1 MKEEKICGIDW
12 NGAMA
17 PEGKIQSE
25 GSPSPI
31 GVMTAMKNEG
41 IGISCITA
49 GPADRIRRLG
59 YEELLGK
66 NPQYCENGGI
76 IWQPDTDTITIA
88 RPFGE
93 DGVELLNS
101 ILAEE
106 EIPDRITLFAN
117 NPLSDKPNGEIFIF
131 GTAHIARAKEVAHGR
146 SLTVIGDYDVFR
158 SLIKTN
164 SVGVMAFSD
173 KQLQSAIPKSLKNKQ
188 KTNCWETTIAPK
200 GLTKVRVMET
210 AEIPVFVDNQ
220 AHHLSQ
226 EVNQEGKV
234 IKVGVLNPTPIR
246 FATTETDKLIWTE
259 NDRRMEE
266 LLERGQI
273 KHLFQSRRNLVEEMS
288 VLRELLDQI

>member
-1 MKEEKICGIDW
+1 MNENFVCGIDW

-17 PEGKIQSE
+17 PEGKKQSE

-31 GVMTAMKNEG
+31 DVMKAMEYLE

-49 GPADRIRRLG
+49 GPVDRIRGLG
-59 YEELLGK
+59 YEELLG
-66 NPQYCENGGI
+66 NIPQYCENGGI
-76 IWQPDTDTITIA
+76 IWQPDTDIITIA
-88 RPFGE
+88 RAFGE

-106 EIPDRITLFAN
+106 ESNNNITLFAN
-117 NPLSDKPNGEIFIF
+117 NPLSDNPNGEIFIF

-146 SLTVIGDYDVFR
+146 TLTVVDNYHIFK
-158 SLIKTN
+158 SLIQTN

-173 KQLQSAIPKSLKNKQ
+173 KQLKATIPKSLKNKQ

-200 GLTKVRVMET
+200 GLTKVNVMKT
-210 AEIPVFVDNQ
+210 AGIPVFVDNQ

-234 IKVGVLNPTPIR
+234 IKVGVLNPTPKK

-259 NDRRMEE
+259 NDMRMEE

-273 KHLFQSRRNLVEEMS
+273 KHLFQSRQNLVDTMS
-288 VLRELLDQI
+288 DLRELLN

>member
-1 MKEEKICGIDW
+1 MEEKICGMDW
-12 NGAMA
+12 NGAVA

-31 GVMTAMKNEG
+31 DVMTAMKNEG

-49 GPADRIRRLG
+49 GPVDRIRGLG
-59 YEELLGK
+59 YEELLG
-66 NPQYCENGGI
+66 NIPQYCENGGI
-76 IWQPDTDTITIA
+76 VWQPDTDMITIA
-88 RPFGE
+88 RAFGE

-106 EIPDRITLFAN
+106 ESNNNITLFAN
-117 NPLSDKPNGEIFIF
+117 NPLSNNPNGEIFIF

-158 SLIKTN
+158 SLIETN

-173 KQLQSAIPKSLKNKQ
+173 KQLKATIPKSLKNKQ
-188 KTNCWETTIAPK
+188 KTNCWETTIAPE
-200 GLTKVRVMET
+200 GLTKVNVMKT
-210 AEIPVFVDNQ
+210 AGIPVFVDNQ

-234 IKVGVLNPTPIR
+234 IKVGVLNPTPKR
-246 FATTETDKLIWTE
+246 LATTELVST
-259 NDRRMEE
+259 E
-266 LLERGQI
+266 LL
-273 KHLFQSRRNLVEEMS
+273 KTS
-288 VLRELLDQI
+288 